1 MKRTKMLT
9 VLAALLLILGLAAC
23 GMSKDGKE
31 NEGSKETGIASLL
44 AADPKTTDEAS
55 ELHQKLMQKETDILS
70 NNTELWEKVF
80 MSADKGMAM
89 IEDGGNY
96 GDFLLTTIE
105 NSKDQFTDDELKL
118 LKDGAE
124 QIREIEGK
132 LTVLELKFPDCG
144 KKPSEGEMSVPA
156 ENGKPK
162 ENSDLMKFPS
172 FEGKDLD
179 GNEVKSSTLFAG
191 NTVTVVNFWFTTCN
205 PCVGELSDLDA
216 LNQDLSKQGGE
227 VIGINSFTLDGD
239 KTAIDEAKAVLDKKG
254 ASYRNVYFNTDS
266 EAGKLIETVYAFP
279 TTYVVDRN
287 GNIVGDPIVGA
298 ITEKSQSEALKKQ
311 IDKALKQ
318 DMKQQ

>member
-1 MKRTKMLT
+1 MKRTKILT

-55 ELHQKLMQKETDILS
+55 ELHQKLMQQETAILS
-70 NNTELWEKVF
+70 ENNSLWEKVF

-96 GDFLLTTIE
+96 GDFLLKTIE

-124 QIREIEGK
+124 QIRKIEDK
-132 LTVLELKFPDCG
+132 LTVLEQKFPDCG
-144 KKPSEGEMSVPA
+144 KKPSEGDMSVPA

-179 GNEVKSSTLFAG
+179 GNEAKSSTLFAG
-191 NTVTVVNFWFTTCN
+191 NTVTVVNFWFTTCS
-205 PCVGELSDLDA
+205 PCVGALSALEA
-216 LNQDLSKQGGE
+216 LNKSLSEKGGE
-227 VIGINSFTLDGD
+227 VVGINSFTLDGD
-239 KTAIDEAKAVLDKKG
+239 KTAISEAKDVLTKKG
-254 ASYRNVYFNTDS
+254 ASYKNIWFESNS
-266 EAGKLIETVYAFP
+266 EAGKFTSGLYSYP
-279 TTYVVDRN
+279 TTYVVDKN
-287 GNIVGDPIVGA
+287 GNIVGDPITGA
-298 ITEKSQSEALKKQ
+298 ITGKKQSEKLNEL
-311 IDKALKQ
+311 IDQAIANSKG
-318 DMKQQ
+318 